1 MIDQVY
7 HFNRNVRGVEQP
19 AVAGQLSPD
28 AHAARAQ
35 FLGEEVLEFAH
46 ATSPEGE
53 LDALIDV
60 IYFAIGGMYEMGLTT
75 DQISAAFSLVHEAN
89 MAKAA
94 GKKEGR
100 DVDVVDASKPDGWQ
114 EPDLEQF
121 FKQFYEQLAE
131 LQKGE

>member
-28 AHAARAQ
+28 AHAARAH
-35 FLGEEVLEFAH
+35 FLGEEVLEFAQ

-53 LDALIDV
+53 LDALIDI
-60 IYFAIGGMYEMGLTT
+60 IYFAIGGMYEMGLTKGL
-75 DQISAAFSLVHEAN
+75 INAAFNLVHEAN

-94 GKKEGR
+94 GKKEDR
-100 DVDVVDASKPDGWQ
+100 DVNVTDATKPEGWE
-114 EPDLEQF
+114 EPDLERF

-131 LQKGE
+131 MQKGE